1 MKTSIT
7 NACAIAL
14 LLCCAEHLEA
24 KRLVKRK
31 RRLKRGDRKSRH
43 LMPLSTDTKEPSST
57 STKVPTKIPNK
68 STKAPTQ
75 VSMKE
80 SSSKSTKVP
89 TKIPNK
95 STKAPTQVSTKESSF
110 TSTKVPTKIPKTST
124 KAPTQVS
131 TKTVAPSNSTKAP
144 TQLSTKVEES
154 SSTILSFTNDLKH
167 GSLRAP
173 TIFVSSSIVSVDG
186 MNEILD
192 EGI

>member
-57 STKVPTKIPNK
+57 STKVPTKIPK
-68 STKAPTQ
+68 T
-75 VSMKE
+75 
-80 SSSKSTKVP
+80 
-89 TKIPNK
+89 
-95 STKAPTQVSTKESSF
+95 STKAPTQVSTKEPSS
-110 TSTKVPTKIPKTST
+110 TSTKIPTKILKTST

-131 TKTVAPSNSTKAP
+131 TKTVAPSKSTKAP
-144 TQLSTKVEES
+144 TQLSTKAEEP